1 MATEA
6 QISPDQNR
14 YAPRRWITRFEA
26 TLLAAAPGVGILLAL
41 LDQFGRFS
49 FLGVPSSFIELS
61 PSKVVVAAIGFLV
74 VAGAYVTLWAEEL
87 RGRRLVTRTDI
98 IGSHLFVN
106 TILACSLAL
115 TPTGGVLQLLPSI
128 AVIAVGLTV
137 VTYWGHTLVRRI
149 KQASNGHGTIPGPTN
164 IATFAIFAV
173 LSIVAVVAGSSF
185 NSERKLTRRLVVQ
198 GTDAI
203 LVGTYEGQYILKP
216 FDRVSLSLIPGAVSL
231 QTPDGK
237 LNLQEVDLDL
247 RSACAQ

>member
-1 MATEA
+1 MAMET
-6 QISPDQNR
+6 QISPDQIR
-14 YAPRRWITRFEA
+14 YAPHRWFTRFEA
-26 TLLAAAPGVGILLAL
+26 ALLAAAPGAGILLAL
-41 LDQFGRFS
+41 LDQFGRYT

-61 PSKVVVAAIGFLV
+61 PGKVMIAAIGFLV

-106 TILACSLAL
+106 AILACSLAL
-115 TPTGGVLQLLPSI
+115 TPTSEILQRLPSI
-128 AVIAVGLTV
+128 AAIAVGLTV
-137 VTYWGHTLVRRI
+137 VTYWGHTLGRRI
-149 KQASNGHGTIPGPTN
+149 KQATNGQETMPRPTN
-164 IATFAIFAV
+164 IAMFAICGI

-216 FDRVSLSLIPGAVSL
+216 FDRVSLSFVPGVVSL
-231 QTPDGK
+231 QTPNGK

-247 RSACAQ
+247 RSAYAQ